1 VEQDPWVEKFKV
13 EALPAIIRQLR
24 PERVLIF
31 GSRARGTASEESDLD
46 VIIIAREFGDVPF
59 LRRMPMLMKMIP
71 FPKHIDYLCY
81 TPEEFNRIKN
91 ASSIL
96 TDALNAPIE
105 LAVS

>member
-1 VEQDPWVEKFKV
+1 MQGGSAPRNCPS
-13 EALPAIIRQLR
+13 APA
-24 PERVLIF
+24 ERVLIF

-46 VIIIAREFGDVPF
+46 VIIIAREFGAVPF

-81 TPEEFNRIKN
+81 PPREFNRVLN
-91 ASSIL
+91 ASSFL
-96 TDALNAPIE
+96 TNALNAPIE